1 MINERAMV
9 PGDVLVASNGKTI
22 EVGNTDAEGRLTM
35 ADALVY
41 VDQELGCDA
50 IIELSTLTGA
60 CVVSLGSAMAGMWTS
75 DDTLANE
82 LQEASQKTG
91 EKLWRMPLEDEYKEQ
106 LKSKIA
112 DMKNIGTRYAGAI
125 TAALF
130 LNNFVQDKTPYA
142 HVDIAGEFVCMLVI
156 FLETQMS

>member
-1 MINERAMV
+1 
-9 PGDVLVASNGKTI
+9 
-22 EVGNTDAEGRLTM
+22 
-35 ADALVY
+35 
-41 VDQELGCDA
+41 
-50 IIELSTLTGA
+50 
-60 CVVSLGSAMAGMWTS
+60 MAGMWTS
-75 DDTLANE
+75 DDNLANE

-142 HVDIAGEFVCMLVI
+142 HVDIAGEFVCMLVNFFWKLKCHKLI
-156 FLETQMS
+156 DTLFLSLSFISGTAWSDKIGATGWGTKLVTEWVCGRGCTEESSSAIVQYGKKS